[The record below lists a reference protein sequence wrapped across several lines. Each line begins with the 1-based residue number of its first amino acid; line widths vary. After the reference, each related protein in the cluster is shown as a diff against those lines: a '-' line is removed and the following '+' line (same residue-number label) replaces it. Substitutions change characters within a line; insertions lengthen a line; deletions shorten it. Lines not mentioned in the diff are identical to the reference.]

1 MYLAIVKAITRY
13 WGMNDREEGV
23 YPLQCCAA
31 AGADMEAQGQ
41 PWEPMAAVK
50 AYAKIRQRD
59 EIEVLLNMGALCR
72 RHRMRSPFAL
82 MRFMAKQAE
91 RLEAEAASF
100 AWGEGEG
107 HEN

>member
-1 MYLAIVKAITRY
+1 MYLETIKAITRY
-13 WGMNDREEGV
+13 WGMKDREAGV

-41 PWEPMAAVK
+41 PWEPMEAVK

-59 EIEVLLNMGALCR
+59 EIEVLLAMGALCR
-72 RHRMRSPFAL
+72 RHSLRAPFAV
-82 MRFMAKQAE
+82 MMFMAKQAA

-100 AWGEGEG
+100 AWGEGDE